1 MMSTAR
7 LRNYCSPTLL
17 INWMWRWGEERS
29 VVRRRE
35 RRAIMRPEWLVF
47 HPCQAPISK
56 VLLYLLGVAGI
67 KWKKGMGTGE
77 EESER
82 YLLTCFC
89 FPQTRLLLH
98 TTPCISTPALIT
110 RTAIKSKQLAASD
123 CTPAAGKAMFICM
136 TWSYSLSQSPLPHS
150 ASRNLAWM
158 HVCWYIAADRGIK
171 SGGGGGR
178 VWWVLTS
185 SWMWNMQMWGSL

>member
-1 MMSTAR
+1 MVRGAISCKKKRKESNHEVGVIGFPSLPGSHQQST
-7 LRNYCSPTLL
+7 TLPPQG
-17 INWMWRWGEERS
+17 RRHQVKERDGH
-29 VVRRRE
+29 RGGR
-35 RRAIMRPEWLVF
+35 
-47 HPCQAPISK
+47 
-56 VLLYLLGVAGI
+56 
-67 KWKKGMGTGE
+67 
-77 EESER
+77 ER

-123 CTPAAGKAMFICM
+123 CTPAAGKAIFICM
-136 TWSYSLSQSPLPHS
+136 TWSYSLSQPPLPHS
-150 ASRNLAWM
+150 APRNLAWM
-158 HVCWYIAADRGIK
+158 HVCWYIAADGGIK

-185 SWMWNMQMWGSL
+185 CWMWNMQMWGSL